1 MQSAKRKWDLMARLY
16 IGAELFVS
24 RSSSKVSGNDRPR
37 S

>member
-1 MQSAKRKWDLMARLY
+1 MQNAKRKWDLMARLY

-24 RSSSKVSGNDRPR
+24 CSRSKVSSNDRPR